1 MSGARQTLAIGSK
14 AAHRPPWRR
23 HLHRSEFVW
32 AIAFVAPYAAVFL
45 AFVVYPVA
53 YGLWM
58 ARQPALYAEL
68 FADPLYLQTAIN
80 TVLFVGLGVN
90 VMMFLALLLSGF
102 FMRRSWW
109 IQALLAVYLLAWAL
123 PAIPAFV
130 SIHWMLIGEQGLINS
145 VLRELFGLDGP
156 IWFNDHW
163 LALVWNIAS
172 YVWKWMPFWTVIF
185 LAGRMAIPQEIY
197 EAAAIDGA
205 VGMRQFLHVVFPLL
219 ANIYLVCTLLA
230 TLWTVGDFNTV
241 YLVSGGAPARST
253 EVLATLGL
261 LYAFDAAQPSLGVA
275 AAMSALPVLV
285 PLALVLMRRLQ
296 AGEVQL

>member
-1 MSGARQTLAIGSK
+1 MSTQQPLAAGSIAAR
-14 AAHRPPWRR
+14 RPAWRR
-23 HLHRSEFVW
+23 HLHRSELIW

-58 ARQPALYAEL
+58 ARDPMLYAEL
-68 FADPLYLQTAIN
+68 FADSLYVQTVIN
-80 TVLFVGLGVN
+80 TVLYVGLGVN

-102 FMRRSWW
+102 FVRQRWW
-109 IQALLAVYLLAWAL
+109 VQTLLAIYLLAWAL
-123 PAIPAFV
+123 PSIPAFV

-145 VLRELFGLDGP
+145 TLQALFGLDGP

-163 LALVWNIAS
+163 LALAWNITS

-185 LAGRMAIPQEIY
+185 IAGRMAIPQEIY
-197 EAAAIDGA
+197 EAAEIDGA
-205 VGMRQFLHVVFPLL
+205 DGARQFLHVVFPLL
-219 ANIYLVCTLLA
+219 ANVYLVCTLLA
-230 TLWTVGDFNTV
+230 TLWTIGDFNTV

-261 LYAFDAAQPSLGVA
+261 HYAFDAAQPSLGVA
-275 AAMSALPVLV
+275 AAMSALPILV
-285 PLALVLMRRLQ
+285 PLVLVLMRRLQ
-296 AGEVQL
+296 VGGVQL